1 MKKLLVLI
9 VLVAALKFTVAA
21 QIREIPS
28 AVTESFSAKYPSA
41 KKIAWKDNLLSF
53 EASFIMDKLSCVSK
67 FNNKGEWLETDKKLS
82 FDNLNEAIKDGFRK
96 SKYTSWEIRGAMEIQ
111 QNDKELEY
119 RILIKKSSLQK
130 MYLFYNKLG
139 QLQREQSTL

>member
-9 VLVAALKFTVAA
+9 IMVSALKFTVAA

-28 AVTESFSAKYPSA
+28 AVTESFSAKYPTA
-41 KKIAWKDNLLSF
+41 KKVAWKDNLLSF
-53 EASFIMDKLSCVSK
+53 EASFTMDNSSCVSK
-67 FNNKGEWLETDKKLS
+67 FNKKGEWQETDKKLT
-82 FDNLNEAIKDGFRK
+82 FAELNDAIKDGFHK
-96 SKYTSWEIRGAMEIQ
+96 SKYTSWEVRGAMEIQ

-130 MYLFYNKLG
+130 LYLFYNKIG

>member
-9 VLVAALKFTVAA
+9 VLVSALQFTVSA
-21 QIREIPS
+21 QIREIP
-28 AVTESFSAKYPSA
+28 AAATESFSAKYPTA
-41 KKIAWKDNLLSF
+41 KKVAWKDNLLSF
-53 EASFIMDKLSCVSK
+53 EASFTMDKLSCVSK

-82 FDNLNEAIKDGFRK
+82 FANLNDAIKDGFRK

-119 RILIKKSSLQK
+119 RILIKKGPLQK
-130 MYLFYNKLG
+130 MYLFYNIQG
-139 QLQREQSTL
+139 QLQREQATL